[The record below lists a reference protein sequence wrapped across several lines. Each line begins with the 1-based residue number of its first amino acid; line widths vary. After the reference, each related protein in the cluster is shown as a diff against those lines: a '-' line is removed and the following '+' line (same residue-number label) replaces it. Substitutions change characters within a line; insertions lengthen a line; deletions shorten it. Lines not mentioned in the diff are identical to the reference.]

1 MQPEARAY
9 APVAAQAWQLVVVPP
24 ATGREHVP
32 PPPRSWLPSLPLQ
45 HPTKGPNGTET
56 DHGAEATPAVRSRLI
71 LACRY
76 QRLARMRSF
85 AGPGAARWSRPHGT
99 TKMAVPAVAGMERA
113 VLDCHR
119 KAARHGTVLV
129 RRQRTPAAAEAGSC
143 HTPPERRPSP
153 PLPGPSAT
161 ALAVTGRRE
170 KILTNHQAMEGH
182 EESFANTVFVPLEH
196 QRTRAGRRARGR
208 GIEAGAQSSG
218 GDMSS
223 VKPDLEREL
232 TELHTK
238 CVTRPLRPR
247 ACDRVHAIARAC
259 PACAG
264 RGARLVAAVLPVR
277 MCMHARRG
285 TMLT

>member
-1 MQPEARAY
+1 MF
-9 APVAAQAWQLVVVPP
+9 L
-24 ATGREHVP
+24 
-32 PPPRSWLPSLPLQ
+32 SL
-45 HPTKGPNGTET
+45 H
-56 DHGAEATPAVRSRLI
+56 
-71 LACRY
+71 
-76 QRLARMRSF
+76 
-85 AGPGAARWSRPHGT
+85 
-99 TKMAVPAVAGMERA
+99 
-113 VLDCHR
+113 
-119 KAARHGTVLV
+119 
-129 RRQRTPAAAEAGSC
+129 
-143 HTPPERRPSP
+143 
-153 PLPGPSAT
+153 
-161 ALAVTGRRE
+161 
-170 KILTNHQAMEGH
+170 
-182 EESFANTVFVPLEH
+182 TVFVLSN
-196 QRTRAGRRARGR
+196 TNGRERGDTARGR

-264 RGARLVAAVLPVR
+264 RGARLVVAVLPVR